1 MIGEWRYRM
10 IIMFGFDMLL
20 GVESRV
26 VDTIFENSIKIKI
39 IISKKFH
46 AFNFTNHYIIEGRC
60 MCLCINIKVIGSRN
74 VVFAIKDEYCD
85 TQLHDSEVIGCL
97 FDPLIKLHMVGEE
110 TLNPVQLSY
119 QTRELTIKSN
129 KITYFNALDDRR

>member
-1 MIGEWRYRM
+1 M
-10 IIMFGFDMLL
+10 IIVFVLDMFL
-20 GVESRV
+20 GVKSRV
-26 VDTIFENSIKIKI
+26 VDTMLENSIKIKI

-46 AFNFTNHYIIEGRC
+46 AFNFTNHHIIEGRS
-60 MCLCINIKVIGSRN
+60 MCLRINIKVIGFRE

-97 FDPLIKLHMVGEE
+97 FDPFIKLDMVGEE
-110 TLNPVQLSY
+110 TFNPIQLGY

-129 KITYFNALDDRR
+129 KIAYFNALYDRRQ